1 MTGRTARV
9 KAILLAAMALAAL
22 VLGGCQTYDSL
33 NNNDNQG
40 CAAVYWLT
48 GPKTDPDK
56 IKKGFDQDVKL
67 GALRA
72 DVEKVLGKPT
82 DFILQTDSTGKAPED
97 SRAGWMLYKY
107 DYPDTPVLLT
117 VQLDQFGIVVG
128 KHYDDKET
136 VAKLAAQ
143 KAAQEKAAEGYEG
156 GPQKRFQDLIKKH
169 ASTGD

>member
-1 MTGRTARV
+1 M

-22 VLGGCQTYDSL
+22 ALGGCQSLDSL
-33 NNNDNQG
+33 NNNDNQ
-40 CAAVYWLT
+40 CVAVPYWLT
-48 GPKTDPDK
+48 GPKTSPDK
-56 IKKGFDQDVKL
+56 IKKGFDKDVKI

-72 DVEKVLGKPT
+72 DVEKVLGRPT
-82 DFILQTDSTGKAPED
+82 DFVYQADSTGKTPAD

-117 VQLDQFGIVVG
+117 VQLDQFGIVVD

-143 KAAQEKAAEGYEG
+143 KAANEKAAEGYEG
-156 GPQKRFQDLIKKH
+156 GPQKRFQELVKKH
-169 ASTGD
+169 ANTGD